1 MRENR
6 RLGRVIL
13 APLVAATLSGL
24 VIGGLARLL
33 MRGIAL
39 AVDASTG
46 LSLMGTVGILVVFV
60 VLALPAA
67 ATATARPA
75 IMHAGRWVTAALTG
89 LMVART
95 GLSDAKI
102 IVLADDDQLTPIT
115 VLVVVFAAIVM
126 AHGQLAQHLTRRF
139 RALPEAPAQALP
151 TPDARPA

>member
-6 RLGRVIL
+6 RLGRVIW

-39 AVDASTG
+39 AVDGSTG
-46 LSLMGTVGILVVFV
+46 LSLAGTAGILIVFV

-67 ATATARPA
+67 VTATARPA

-89 LMVART
+89 LMAART

-115 VLVVVFAAIVM
+115 LLVVAFAAIVV
-126 AHGQLAQHLTRRF
+126 AHGQLVQHLTRRF
-139 RALPEAPAQALP
+139 RVLREAPAQALP